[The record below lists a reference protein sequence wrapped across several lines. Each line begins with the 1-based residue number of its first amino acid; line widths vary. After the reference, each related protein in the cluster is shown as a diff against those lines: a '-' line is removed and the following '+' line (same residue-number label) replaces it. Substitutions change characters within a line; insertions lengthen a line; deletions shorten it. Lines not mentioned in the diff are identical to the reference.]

1 MVATNARY
9 LNAGLNLEQ
18 MGAQER
24 DVGQATARLKEGK
37 VRRNKAQQHAV
48 HDGVR
53 EGEDLVDGGIGV
65 SLDVF
70 GGLDDNKRWP
80 TETKRVSMENT

>member
-1 MVATNARY
+1 
-9 LNAGLNLEQ
+9 

-24 DVGQATARLKEGK
+24 DVGQATARLKEDK

-53 EGEDLVDGGIGV
+53 KCKDLVDGGIGV

-70 GGLDDNKRWP
+70 GGLDDNERLAHRDKA
-80 TETKRVSMENT
+80 RVHGEHVVAPLGRNL